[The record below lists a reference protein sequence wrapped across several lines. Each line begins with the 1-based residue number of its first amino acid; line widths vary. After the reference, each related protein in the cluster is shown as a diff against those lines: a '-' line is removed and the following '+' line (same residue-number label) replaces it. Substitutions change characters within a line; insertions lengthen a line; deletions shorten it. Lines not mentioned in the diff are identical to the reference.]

1 MLQVI
6 RDRAQGF
13 FAWLIVGLIILS
25 FALWGVNEYFQDD
38 GAGMQAATVNDREV
52 SVYEYQIAYQNERS
66 RMQQM
71 FGDNFDAD
79 MFDDQ
84 IKNSA
89 LDRVVDNALLTDV
102 ALKAN
107 MVVSDGQLFNTLQQ
121 IDAFKEDGKFS
132 KKAYEMALNQS
143 GEPSSSFEAR
153 IRRALLAD
161 QIVKGIASTSIVTK
175 GSVESSYRLEK
186 QEREITYVRIAA
198 EDFKK
203 SLKISDEDIKAHYEA
218 NRESY
223 KTQEKVDLEYLE
235 LTISDLT
242 GGVDATT
249 EELEEYYDEQ
259 KDRFSVKEE
268 RKARHILIEGD
279 SADSKQKAQSLY
291 EQIVGGADF
300 GKLAKENSADPGSAV
315 DGGMLDFF
323 TKGMMDPAFEDA
335 AFALSKG
342 ELSKPV
348 LSEFG
353 YHIIK
358 LEEVRGGQ
366 TKPFEEVKA
375 QLESDLKRQ
384 KAEKLYFDKVEKLT
398 NMAYEMPDTL
408 SPVAEE
414 LGLTLKTTGLF
425 GRAGGPGIAA
435 NRKVQQAAFSEDVL
449 RERLNSEVIEL
460 GDNHAVVVRLKEYQ
474 AAEVRPLEQVKT
486 RIENELKTKGAK
498 DKAKE
503 KGEAIVA
510 KVNAGSKLKSVA
522 EAEKLKVAAAKAWVK
537 RDDSKLGPEI
547 SREVFSTQRPAD
559 EKGFTRGVSLNNGD
573 YVVMTLFAVKD
584 GDVSALT
591 ESEKTEI
598 ANRLA
603 NATGVDEFGFALN
616 SYKDRA
622 EIKRYPGNL

>member
-1 MLQVI
+1 
-6 RDRAQGF
+6 
-13 FAWLIVGLIILS
+13 
-25 FALWGVNEYFQDD
+25 
-38 GAGMQAATVNDREV
+38 
-52 SVYEYQIAYQNERS
+52 
-66 RMQQM
+66 
-71 FGDNFDAD
+71 
-79 MFDDQ
+79 
-84 IKNSA
+84 
-89 LDRVVDNALLTDV
+89 
-102 ALKAN
+102 
-107 MVVSDGQLFNTLQQ
+107 LFNTLQQ

-161 QIVKGIASTSIVTK
+161 QIVKGIASTAIVTK
-175 GSVESSYRLEK
+175 GSVENTYSLEK
-186 QEREITYVRIAA
+186 QERELAYVRIAA
-198 EDFKK
+198 DDFKK
-203 SLKISDEDIKAHYEA
+203 TLKISDEDIKAHYET

-235 LTISDLT
+235 LTINDLT
-242 GGVDATT
+242 SGVDATT
-249 EELEEYYDEQ
+249 EELEEYYEEQ

-279 SADSKQKAQSLY
+279 SADSRQKAQSLY

-300 GKLAKENSADPGSAV
+300 GKLAKENSADPGSAA

-323 TKGMMDPAFEDA
+323 SKGMMDPAFEDA
-335 AFALSKG
+335 AYSLSKG
-342 ELSKPV
+342 EISKPV

-375 QLESDLKRQ
+375 QLENDLKRQ
-384 KAEKLYFDKVEKLT
+384 KAEKIYFDKVEKLT

-408 SPVAEE
+408 SPAAEE

-435 NRKVQQAAFSEDVL
+435 NRKVQQAAFSEDVM

-474 AAEVRPLEQVKT
+474 GAEVRPLEQVKT

-510 KVNAGSKLKSVA
+510 KVNAGNMLKNIA
-522 EAEKLKVAAAKAWVK
+522 EAEKLEVTGKAWVK

-559 EKGFTRGVSLNNGD
+559 ENGFTHGVSLNNGD

-584 GDVSALT
+584 GDISALT
-591 ESEKTEI
+591 DSEKTEI

-616 SYKDRA
+616 SYKDKA

>member
-13 FAWLIVGLIILS
+13 FAWLIVSLIILS
-25 FALWGVNEYFQDD
+25 FALWGINEYFQDD

-161 QIVKGIASTSIVTK
+161 QIVKGIASTAIVTK
-175 GSVESSYRLEK
+175 GSVEKTYSLEK
-186 QEREITYVRIAA
+186 QERELAYVRIAA

-203 SLKISDEDIKAHYEA
+203 NLKISDEDIKAHYEA

-249 EELEEYYDEQ
+249 EELEEYYEEQ

-291 EQIVGGADF
+291 EQIVAGEDF
-300 GKLAKENSADPGSAV
+300 GKLAKENSADPGSAA

-323 TKGMMDPAFEDA
+323 SKGMMDPSFEDT
-335 AFALSKG
+335 AFALAKG
-342 ELSKPV
+342 EVSKPV

-366 TKPFEEVKA
+366 TKPFEEVRA

-384 KAEKLYFDKVEKLT
+384 KAEKVYFDKVEKLT

-414 LGLTLKTTGLF
+414 LGLTLKTTGFF
-425 GRAGGPGIAA
+425 GRAGGQGIAA
-435 NRKVQQAAFSEDVL
+435 NRKVQQAAYSEDVL

-474 AAEVRPLEQVKT
+474 AAEVRPLEQVKA

-498 DKAKE
+498 GKAKE

-510 KVNAGSKLKSVA
+510 KVNAGNSLKSVA
-522 EAEKLKVAAAKAWVK
+522 EAEKLKVAAKGWFK

-547 SREVFSTQRPAD
+547 SREVFSTQRPVD
-559 EKGFTRGVSLNNGD
+559 EKAFTRGVSLNNGD

-584 GDVSALT
+584 GDISALT
-591 ESEKTEI
+591 ESEKTDI
-598 ANRLA
+598 ANRLS

-616 SYKDRA
+616 SYKDSA